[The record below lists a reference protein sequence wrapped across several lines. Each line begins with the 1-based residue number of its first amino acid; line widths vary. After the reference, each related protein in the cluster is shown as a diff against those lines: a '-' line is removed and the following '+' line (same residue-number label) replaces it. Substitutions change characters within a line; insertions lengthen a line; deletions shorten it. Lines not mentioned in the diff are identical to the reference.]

1 MKQKKE
7 LILIYAITIVSLTIL
22 LLPPV
27 REGFHMRGG
36 IRWLHILLLSTLS
49 SFLVT
54 PLVKRLAFRFHILDI
69 PDTRKVHTNPT
80 PLMGGIGICLAFLL
94 SILTNAIFT
103 KGLMAIVVGAALVFI
118 ISLLDDIKKVSA
130 HIRLLVQ
137 FLATTL
143 LIVSGVSIV
152 IFPQEGL
159 GFLTNSLITYLWII
173 GITNSVNFF
182 DGMDGLAT
190 GLGIVIAF
198 FLGVVA
204 FQTNQP
210 FLGWLSVAILG
221 GCIGFLPYNFGPR
234 RPAEIF
240 LGDCGSTFLGFTL
253 ASLAVMGE
261 WSERSMLASLTTPL
275 LIFSI
280 LIYDMVY
287 ITISRIV
294 TGRVHNLQEWVD
306 YVGKDHLHHRME
318 ALLLSR
324 RKAVLFIYLLAFTLG
339 INALILRD
347 TTAIHALLLLTQ
359 AVLILIVV
367 SILEIV
373 GNRRERRREV
383 VRG

>member
-1 MKQKKE
+1 MKEKRE
-7 LILIYAITIVSLTIL
+7 LSLIYAIAIVSLTIL

-27 REGFHMRGG
+27 REWFHMRGG
-36 IRWLHILLLSTLS
+36 VRWLHILLLSMLF

-54 PLVKRLAFRFHILDI
+54 PLVKRLAFRFNILDI
-69 PDTRKVHTNPT
+69 PDARKVHTNPT
-80 PLMGGIGICLAFLL
+80 PLMGGIGIYLAFLL
-94 SILTNAIFT
+94 SILSNAIFT
-103 KGLMAIVVGAALVFI
+103 EGLMAIVVGGTLVFI
-118 ISLLDDIKKVSA
+118 ISLLDDTRGVSA

-137 FLATTL
+137 FLATTI
-143 LIVSGVSIV
+143 LILSGVSIV
-152 IFPQEGL
+152 IFPQVGH
-159 GFLTNSLITYLWII
+159 GFVANALITYLWVI

-190 GLGIVIAF
+190 GLSIIIAF

-204 FQTNQP
+204 FQTDQP
-210 FLGWLSVAILG
+210 FLGWLSIAILG
-221 GCIGFLPYNFGPR
+221 ACIGFLPYNFGPR

-261 WSERSMLASLTTPL
+261 WSERSMLASLATPL

-287 ITISRIV
+287 ITINRFV
-294 TGRVHNLQEWVD
+294 TGRVHNLHGWID

-318 ALLLSR
+318 ALLMSR

-347 TTAIHALLLLTQ
+347 VDTIHALLLLTQ
-359 AVLILIVV
+359 AVLILTVV

-383 VRG
+383 VQG